1 MVQLRHVL
9 RHRVRPHPQQ
19 VLLHGHAAR
28 EAAVGGVEEVL
39 GDVASAGVERLPA
52 PQWAERHRSSSL
64 WNLVKFAAVFATFW
78 RVGDMLPCFDCVK
91 AMQCK
96 I

>member
-19 VLLHGHAAR
+19 VLLHGHATR

-52 PQWAERHRSSSL
+52 WKYASL
-64 WNLVKFAAVFATFW
+64 KLCSVPMSTIRAGKS
-78 RVGDMLPCFDCVK
+78 
-91 AMQCK
+91 
-96 I
+96 